1 MSDSLEDDIYEE
13 MVTVRDF
20 EASEHS
26 RPKWQAQVVDG
37 GQTVA
42 LEAFPVSGTGKRY
55 YIPTEVIL
63 EVAERVE

>member
-1 MSDSLEDDIYEE
+1 MSERLGGDIFEE
-13 MVTVRDF
+13 MVTVRDY

-26 RPKWQAQVVDG
+26 RPKWQAKVIDG

-42 LEAFPVSGTGKRY
+42 LEEFPINGSGKRY
-55 YIPTEVIL
+55 YIPTEVIQ